1 MKKFISIFLILFL
14 STTSASAHTSHYKNL
29 KKIEMEVFRDGRV
42 IGYNYYFF
50 NTKDG
55 IRTIKN
61 QIKFKVSLFG
71 VDLLDVEGYGVE
83 KYEGNKL
90 ISYKSKTL
98 QNDKKKFVDLI
109 YDSEK
114 DKFNIKGSSYSGLAS
129 TDNIIGNW
137 WNHRILQASSQ
148 ISPISGS
155 IKEQVVTF
163 LGKEKIKLY
172 GRLID
177 VDHFRLTSKDMST
190 PKDKRLNF
198 DIWYDT
204 KNSMILKVSYS
215 RLGYWEYKVKNF
227 K

>member
-1 MKKFISIFLILFL
+1 MKKFLYIFLVLFL
-14 STTSASAHTSHYKNL
+14 TTSNVTAHTSHYKNL
-29 KKIEMEVFRDGRV
+29 KKIEMEVFRDGKV

-50 NTKDG
+50 DKKDE
-55 IRTIKN
+55 TITVKN
-61 QIKFKVSLFG
+61 QIRFKVSLFG
-71 VDLLDVEGYGVE
+71 VDLLNVEGYGIE
-83 KYEGNKL
+83 KYENDKL

-198 DIWYDT
+198 DIWYNS
-204 KNSMILKVSYS
+204 KSSMILKISYS

-227 K
+227 R

>member
-1 MKKFISIFLILFL
+1 MKKFLYIFLVLFL
-14 STTSASAHTSHYKNL
+14 TTSNVTAHTSHYKNL
-29 KKIEMEVFRDGRV
+29 KKIEMEVFRDGKV

-50 NTKDG
+50 DKKDE
-55 IRTIKN
+55 TITVKN
-61 QIKFKVSLFG
+61 QIRFKVSLFG
-71 VDLLDVEGYGVE
+71 VDLLNVEGYGIE
-83 KYEGNKL
+83 KYENDKL

-109 YDSEK
+109 YNSEK
-114 DKFNIKGSSYSGLAS
+114 DKFNIKGSSYNGLAT

-198 DIWYDT
+198 DIWYNS
-204 KNSMILKVSYS
+204 KSSMILKISYS

-227 K
+227 R

>member
-1 MKKFISIFLILFL
+1 MKKFLYIFLVLFL
-14 STTSASAHTSHYKNL
+14 TTSNVTAHTSHYKNL
-29 KKIEMEVFRDGRV
+29 KKIEMEVFRDGKV

-50 NTKDG
+50 DKKDE
-55 IRTIKN
+55 TITVKN
-61 QIKFKVSLFG
+61 QIRFKVSLFG
-71 VDLLDVEGYGVE
+71 VDLLNVEGYGIE
-83 KYEGNKL
+83 KYENDKL

-129 TDNIIGNW
+129 TGNIIGNW

-198 DIWYDT
+198 DIWYNS
-204 KNSMILKVSYS
+204 KSSMILKISYS

-227 K
+227 R

>member
-29 KKIEMEVFRDGRV
+29 KKIEMEVFRDGKL

-50 NTKDG
+50 NTKNG
-55 IRTIKN
+55 TTTIKN
-61 QIKFKVSLFG
+61 QIRFKVSLFG
-71 VDLLDVEGYGVE
+71 VDLLNVEGYGVE
-83 KYEGNKL
+83 KYESNKL

-98 QNDKKKFVDLI
+98 QNDKEKFVNLT

-114 DKFNIKGSSYSGLAS
+114 NKFDIKGSSYNGLAT
-129 TDNIIGNW
+129 TDNIVGNW
-137 WNHRILQASSQ
+137 WNHRILQANSQ

-163 LGKEKIKLY
+163 VGKEKIKLY

-198 DIWYDT
+198 DIWYNS
-204 KNSMILKVSYS
+204 KSSMILKISYS

-227 K
+227 R

>member
-1 MKKFISIFLILFL
+1 MKKFLYIFLVLFL
-14 STTSASAHTSHYKNL
+14 TTSNVTAHTSHYKNL
-29 KKIEMEVFRDGRV
+29 KKIEMEVFRDGKV

-50 NTKDG
+50 DKKDE
-55 IRTIKN
+55 TITVKN
-61 QIKFKVSLFG
+61 QIRFKVSLFG
-71 VDLLDVEGYGVE
+71 VDLLNVEGYGIE
-83 KYEGNKL
+83 KYENDQL

-198 DIWYDT
+198 DIWYNS
-204 KNSMILKVSYS
+204 KSSMILKISYS

-227 K
+227 R

>member
-1 MKKFISIFLILFL
+1 MKKFLYIFLVLFL
-14 STTSASAHTSHYKNL
+14 TTSNVTAHTSHYKNL
-29 KKIEMEVFRDGRV
+29 KKIEMEVFRDGKV

-50 NTKDG
+50 DKKDE
-55 IRTIKN
+55 TITVKN
-61 QIKFKVSLFG
+61 QIRFKVSLFG
-71 VDLLDVEGYGVE
+71 VDLLNVEGYGIE
-83 KYEGNKL
+83 KYENDQL

-109 YDSEK
+109 YNSEK
-114 DKFNIKGSSYSGLAS
+114 DKFNIKGSSYNGLAT

-163 LGKEKIKLY
+163 VGKEKIKLY

-198 DIWYDT
+198 DIWYNS
-204 KNSMILKVSYS
+204 KSSMILKISYS

-227 K
+227 R

>member
-1 MKKFISIFLILFL
+1 MKKFLYIFLVLFL
-14 STTSASAHTSHYKNL
+14 TTSNVTAHTSHYKNL
-29 KKIEMEVFRDGRV
+29 KKIEMEVFRDGKV

-50 NTKDG
+50 DKKDE
-55 IRTIKN
+55 TITVKN
-61 QIKFKVSLFG
+61 QIRFKVSLFG
-71 VDLLDVEGYGVE
+71 VDLLNVEGYGIE
-83 KYEGNKL
+83 KYENDKL

-109 YDSEK
+109 YNSEK
-114 DKFNIKGSSYSGLAS
+114 DKFNIKGSSYNGLAT

-163 LGKEKIKLY
+163 VGKEKIKLY

-198 DIWYDT
+198 DIWYNS
-204 KNSMILKVSYS
+204 KSSMILKISYS

-227 K
+227 R